1 MIEILN
7 RQRTIPI
14 DRERF
19 ERLLRRLVR
28 HYGLGRPE
36 LTLSF
41 VDDPEI
47 RELNRAY
54 RKKDKPTDVLSFPLN
69 ETAADGNFYLGD
81 IVISIPRAREQA
93 AELGH
98 SLVRELEILTVHGFL
113 HLLGYDHGAG
123 HEAEEAKVHALTL
136 KAKG

>member
-7 RQRTIPI
+7 RQRTTPI
-14 DRERF
+14 DRDRF
-19 ERLLRRLVR
+19 ERLLKRLVR

-54 RKKDKPTDVLSFPLN
+54 RKKDKATDVLSFPLN
-69 ETAADGNFYLGD
+69 EKAADGNFYLGD

-98 SLVRELEILTVHGFL
+98 PLVRELEILAVHGFL
-113 HLLGYDHGAG
+113 HLLGYDHDAG
-123 HEAEEAKVHALTL
+123 HEAEEGKLQALYL
-136 KAKG
+136 RKR

>member
-7 RQRTIPI
+7 RQRTAPI
-14 DRERF
+14 DRDRF
-19 ERLLRRLVR
+19 ERLLKRLVR
-28 HYGLGRPE
+28 HYQLGRPE

-47 RELNRAY
+47 QELNRTY
-54 RKKDKPTDVLSFPLN
+54 RKKNKPTDVLSFPLN
-69 ETAADGNFYLGD
+69 EQGSDGHFYLGD

-98 SLVRELEILTVHGFL
+98 PLARELEILAIHGFL
-113 HLLGYDHGAG
+113 HLLGYDHDAG
-123 HEAEEAKVHALTL
+123 HEKEEAKLHALYL
-136 KAKG
+136 KEG

>member
-7 RQRTIPI
+7 RQRTTPI
-14 DRERF
+14 DRDRF
-19 ERLLRRLVR
+19 ERLLKRLVR

-47 RELNRAY
+47 RELNKTY
-54 RKKDKPTDVLSFPLN
+54 RKKDKATDVLSFPLN
-69 ETAADGNFYLGD
+69 EQAADGNFYLGD

-93 AELGH
+93 VELGH
-98 SLVRELEILTVHGFL
+98 PLVRELEILAVHGFL
-113 HLLGYDHGAG
+113 HLLGYDHDSG
-123 HEAEEAKVHALTL
+123 HEAEEAKFHALYL
-136 KAKG
+136 KKG